1 MPASS
6 RISEAIEELLGE
18 LPARVRG
25 SRARVGEQTVGLLR
39 GLVEELDLVTREE
52 FDELELRVAQVEHRL
67 RMLEQQL
74 DAPRP

>member
-1 MPASS
+1 MPANS

-25 SRARVGEQTVGLLR
+25 SRTRVGEQTLGILR
-39 GLVEELDLVTREE
+39 GLVEELDLVTRDE

-67 RMLEQQL
+67 RMLEEQL
-74 DAPRP
+74 DVQPR